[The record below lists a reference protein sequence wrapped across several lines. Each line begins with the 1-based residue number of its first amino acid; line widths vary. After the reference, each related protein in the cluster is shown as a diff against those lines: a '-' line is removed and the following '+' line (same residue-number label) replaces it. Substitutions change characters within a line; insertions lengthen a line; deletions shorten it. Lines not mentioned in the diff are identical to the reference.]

1 MCVVFAHVAL
11 ALTFIFLIDL
21 PSGSKVQE
29 INAPLTLAYVSAVLA
44 WLFRQDAS
52 EDARPINP
60 FLMAAIVM
68 IVLPFFAALFY
79 IPISFVQSDA
89 PDLESLNSNFLKV
102 EFFFGALF
110 GMIMTELFGYQ
121 RPNP

>member
-1 MCVVFAHVAL
+1 
-11 ALTFIFLIDL
+11 
-21 PSGSKVQE
+21 
-29 INAPLTLAYVSAVLA
+29 
-44 WLFRQDAS
+44 
-52 EDARPINP
+52 
-60 FLMAAIVM
+60 MAAIVM